1 MEFRHIENGAAENP
15 IKLLADTKF
24 LASSLEA
31 NWIASLS
38 LRYLTQP
45 YAGFR
50 PLEEPIYLTSIDA
63 NIVAAK
69 DIKLSEDNVVF
80 TVVLETQEGAF
91 AARVC
96 SNYWEKFDFLGT
108 MVGFDTQIG
117 FGGSDD
123 LRTLGTQS
131 CANERGFRGGWE
143 IVPSEK
149 NRRVRALLEDLGQKS
164 RELISV
170 LPKLTKSQ
178 KARIKDQWY

>member
-1 MEFRHIENGAAENP
+1 
-15 IKLLADTKF
+15 
-24 LASSLEA
+24 
-31 NWIASLS
+31 
-38 LRYLTQP
+38 
-45 YAGFR
+45 
-50 PLEEPIYLTSIDA
+50 
-63 NIVAAK
+63 
-69 DIKLSEDNVVF
+69 
-80 TVVLETQEGAF
+80 
-91 AARVC
+91 
-96 SNYWEKFDFLGT
+96 
-108 MVGFDTQIG
+108 MVGFDTQVG

-143 IVPSEK
+143 MEPSEK